1 MSGKR
6 HNLFLKDNYKQLA
19 FIIVVTLLPKICIA
33 LSHYPIRVGDEL
45 GTIGVAAYFAGKDW
59 SDIFGIV
66 AYYGTGFHILL
77 TPLFWIF
84 SNPITLYHAILIIYV
99 FLETCIGVIAYYV
112 IKKYFNI
119 SDNRFAIIAAII
131 ASYFLHNKATWISN
145 EPVIALLTWCIL
157 LILLHLVSNINNKKI
172 KALDTFVLICIMSYS
187 LTVHLRT
194 LIFFVALTGV
204 TFLYYLLKKGW
215 LINIPVAVVTGGV
228 GYFLANSYN
237 TYIQNVIW
245 IANRTESGPLHN
257 SDTLSGM
264 DNITKLL
271 DPQYWHAWLN
281 ILFGQI
287 NTASIMSIGIICV
300 AIILGIWVLVKAC
313 LLRFGHYSGKS
324 EINFN
329 YYFVIFIF
337 FGICA
342 LGSLGGQSIS
352 WLQHA
357 QDSINL
363 GYGSFDDPN
372 TNFLRVFT
380 YLRYFMPYTGPLIL
394 ASLTK
399 LYTKMDKKEEKW
411 IWRSSIFF
419 FFFLQFF
426 WIRYVLP
433 YLYKAISVATIYIPF
448 SFSSYDTEAGWHT
461 FLPATIIVSFLFIL
475 IFFLFKKKKKI
486 LAISIIMMAI
496 IYQYLYYG
504 IFYENDWYNRGDK
517 AFEIISELEEI
528 VDIGKDDI
536 YVPYPAMAYTDQ
548 FLLMDYHII
557 CDLPQEDTENVLLF
571 TNRYIVGERDYQ
583 YNDLLLYEDYAWIKL
598 DWNEYMYVKGEKY
611 EEALTEAGYSLQYGL
626 PQEDLKDN
634 DEQNVFIDTIFDD
647 YPDAQ
652 VLQLPDMSL
661 SQIEIF
667 GERVNNESSS
677 KNLYKLLKK
686 QEGTMLLDSLY
697 KMDIEEMI
705 REAVEIGFDGI
716 YIDRYR
722 YSNSQI
728 NALETTIKDILK
740 QKPMTSSSDRF
751 VYYSFDEYRLDQ
763 GVQYKEST
771 LFGYFIH
778 VINEKNIYADEKDE
792 IDSWNWCQNEAILK
806 ISNSSGQEVVMNMS
820 VEFNFYANQK
830 GRVVIQNEDFA
841 DEVEITQ
848 ERKPY
853 EIVLKL
859 HEGDNFIFID
869 SNIENV
875 PIEEGNRQ
883 VSFRIMNKK
892 MTFEGLEKSE

>member
-1 MSGKR
+1 MSQKR
-6 HNLFLKDNYKQLA
+6 HNLFLKNNYKQLA
-19 FIIVVTLLPKICIA
+19 FIILATLLPKIFIA

-84 SNPITLYHAILIIYV
+84 SNSIALYHAILIIYV
-99 FLETCIGVIAYYV
+99 LLETCIGIIAYY
-112 IKKYFNI
+112 ITKKYFNV
-119 SDNRFAIIAAII
+119 SDNRFAVMTAII
-131 ASYFLHNKATWISN
+131 SSYFLHNKATWISN
-145 EPVIALLTWCIL
+145 EPVIALLTWFIFL
-157 LILLHLVSNINNKKI
+157 VLLHLNSNTKNTKI
-172 KALDTFVLICIMSYS
+172 KIVDTFILICIMSYS

-204 TFLYYLLKKGW
+204 TFLYYLFKKDW
-215 LINIPVAVVTGGV
+215 LINIPVAIVAGGI

-245 IANRTESGPLHN
+245 IANRTVSGPLHN

-281 ILFGQI
+281 ILLGQI
-287 NTASIMSIGIICV
+287 NTASIMSAGIICV

-313 LLRFGHYSGKS
+313 LLRFGHYDGAP
-324 EINFN
+324 EIHFN
-329 YYFVIFIF
+329 YYFVVFIF
-337 FGICA
+337 FGLCT

-363 GYGSFDDPN
+363 GYGSIDDPN

-394 ASLTK
+394 VSLTK

-411 IWRSSIFF
+411 IWRSVIFL

-433 YLYKAISVATIYIPF
+433 YLYKAISVATVYIPF
-448 SFSSYDTEAGWHT
+448 SFSSYSTEAGWNT
-461 FLPATIIVSFLFIL
+461 YLPATIIVSVLFVL
-475 IFFLFKKKKKI
+475 IFFLFKKKKKL
-486 LAISIIMMAI
+486 LAISIIMAVI

-504 IFYENDWYNRGDK
+504 IYYENDWYNRGNK
-517 AFEIISELEEI
+517 TFELISELEDS

-557 CDLPQEDTENVLLF
+557 CGIPQDDAENALLF
-571 TNRYIVGERDYQ
+571 TNRYIVGEKDYQ
-583 YNDLLLYEDYAWIKL
+583 YNDLLLYDDYAWIKL
-598 DWNEYMYVKGEKY
+598 DWNEYLYVKGQKY
-611 EEALTEAGYSLQYGL
+611 KNALTDAGYTLQYGL
-626 PQEDLKDN
+626 PEENLKDN
-634 DEQNVFIDTIFDD
+634 DEQTTFMDAIFDN
-647 YPDAQ
+647 YPNVQ
-652 VLQLPDMSL
+652 VLQLPNMSL

-667 GERVNNESSS
+667 EDRANIESTST
-677 KNLYKLLKK
+677 NLYKLLKK
-686 QEGTMLLDSLY
+686 QEGAALLDSLY
-697 KMDIEEMI
+697 KMDTKEMI
-705 REAVEIGFDGI
+705 REAAEIGFDGI

-728 NALETTIKDILK
+728 NALETTIENILK
-740 QKPMTSSSDRF
+740 QKPMTSASNRF
-751 VYYSFDEYRLDQ
+751 AYYSFDEYMLDQ
-763 GVQYKEST
+763 GIQYNENT
-771 LFGYFIH
+771 LFGYFIRI
-778 VINEKNIYADEKDE
+778 INEKNIYADEKDE

-806 ISNSSGQEVVMNMS
+806 IINSSEQDVIMS
-820 VEFNFYANQK
+820 MLLEFNLYANQNGK
-830 GRVVIQNEDFA
+830 IFIQSDDLS
-841 DEVEITQ
+841 DEVNITQ
-848 ERKPY
+848 ERKNY
-853 EIVLKL
+853 EITLKL
-859 HEGDNFIFID
+859 HEGDNYLFLD
-869 SNIENV
+869 SDIKNESIEN
-875 PIEEGNRQ
+875 GNRQ
-883 VSFRIMNKK
+883 VSFRIMNVKTYFKSTKK
-892 MTFEGLEKSE
+892 